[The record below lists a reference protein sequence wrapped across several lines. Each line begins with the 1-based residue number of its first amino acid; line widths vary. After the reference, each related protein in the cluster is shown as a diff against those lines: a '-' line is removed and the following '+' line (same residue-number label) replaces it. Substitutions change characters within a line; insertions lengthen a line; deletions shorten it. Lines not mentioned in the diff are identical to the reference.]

1 MSSEIIILLI
11 VCCCCLMIISGAGFW
26 SCTGG
31 TFDADQFD
39 SSKCLSI
46 GNKSDTD
53 FVYTDPNSTPTS
65 LEFTT
70 CIGSIDTN
78 ETKICIDKNSGSA
91 GIKWKWVDTDS
102 ARKCKAEVAKYR
114 IDVSSLLDNHSV
126 VYSYMVMGGDTD
138 SFTFKNAPI
147 AFLDNATI
155 KFAVLPLSAQGRLVV
170 QSIEKETDENTTT
183 TLCQD
188 TLDSAI
194 EFSTLQVTPNVN
206 NKPAPITCEGA
217 VWSDWSACIKDG
229 SPVTECGNYGMKTR
243 KLISSDGP
251 CQTDESQSCYT
262 GSCPTPPSAPPPPPP
277 QDCVLTGDWFNF
289 TRSGLPLCV
298 GGEKI
303 QKRLIEVSAMYGG
316 TCPGSTRTVPC

>member
-1 MSSEIIILLI
+1 MSSELIIILLI
-11 VCCCCLMIISGAGFW
+11 ACCCCMIISGVGFW

-31 TFDADQFD
+31 TFDTDQFD
-39 SSKCLSI
+39 SSKCLSR
-46 GNKSDTD
+46 GTG

-78 ETKICIDKNSGSA
+78 ETKLCIDKNSGSA
-91 GIKWKWVDTDS
+91 GIQWKWVDTDS
-102 ARKCKAEVAKYR
+102 GRKCKAEVAKYR
-114 IDVSSLLDNHSV
+114 IDVSSSLDNHST
-126 VYSYMVMGGDTD
+126 VYSYMALGGDTD
-138 SFTFKNAPI
+138 SFTFKNAPT
-147 AFLDNATI
+147 AFLDNANI
-155 KFAVLPLSAQGRLVV
+155 KFEVLPLSAQGRLVV

-194 EFSTLQVTPNVN
+194 EFSTFQVTPNVN
-206 NKPAPITCEGA
+206 KPSPITCEGA
-217 VWSDWSACIKDG
+217 VWGDWSPCIKDG

-243 KLISSDGP
+243 KLISSTGS
-251 CQTDESQSCYT
+251 CQKDESQSCYT
-262 GSCPTPPSAPPPPPP
+262 GSCPTQPSAPPLPPP
-277 QDCVLTGDWFNF
+277 QDCVLSGDWFNF